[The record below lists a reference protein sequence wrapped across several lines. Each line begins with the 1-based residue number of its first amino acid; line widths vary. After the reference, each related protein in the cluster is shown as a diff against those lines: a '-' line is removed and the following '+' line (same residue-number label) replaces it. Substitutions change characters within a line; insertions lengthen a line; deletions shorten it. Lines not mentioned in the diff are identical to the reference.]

1 MRRSSRRTRSSTHAS
16 DNAPADLA
24 LLEECLIP
32 LINATPS
39 FRRAN
44 FRVRE
49 CGQLAC
55 TCKALS
61 IALRREDV
69 WMHLLFR
76 DFPSSSALPAAVFQS
91 DEGRGYQWHYMQR
104 CEMVPE
110 DEALAELPPPTLK
123 PSDLVLLVDVF
134 FGQERLIS
142 KAVQGADMVE
152 ILRTGSICLPVPEG
166 TWTRDVELPFDI
178 DRGCWGGWG
187 LEFNDVDEDR
197 VKVVVEYWKWS
208 ASIHL
213 YRLTDFKIT
222 CLFDTNNRQ
231 YAGRGAWSERGE
243 AMGRAWKSTPN
254 TFAEEQPFDRSV
266 DLIEGGCFEIH
277 GINAMLPMEE
287 EQMSGLV
294 HAHMKGED
302 TVGIDFIV
310 SPSFKL
316 PPSPRSF
323 VYEQLL
329 SDNYTFRCENDSNHY
344 MNQLR
349 HHLACRWEQEMEDE
363 VKYKAALD
371 AGLPDNWRSFEDFRD
386 HVVENDG
393 LTPDPVS
400 GQLSMTELRLSF
412 GRCLPDD
419 GGARTEIWD
428 AEPRPDHDFDY
439 LLVHMIENLKWK

>member
-1 MRRSSRRTRSSTHAS
+1 MPRVLRLPKGVLPSTRHLRSSTHAS

-39 FRRAN
+39 GSRAN

-76 DFPSSSALPAAVFQS
+76 DFPSSQPAAAVFQS

-110 DEALAELPPPTLK
+110 DEELLAELPPPTLK
-123 PSDLVLLVDVF
+123 PSDLVVLVEVF

-166 TWTRDVELPFDI
+166 TWTRDVELELDI

-187 LEFNDVDEDR
+187 LEFNDVDEDHVKEVSNIGSGPLLSTCTGSPISDHLPVDARNR
-197 VKVVVEYWKWS
+197 VEHSDGVWS
-208 ASIHL
+208 DRA
-213 YRLTDFKIT
+213 
-222 CLFDTNNRQ
+222 
-231 YAGRGAWSERGE
+231 E

-254 TFAEEQPFDRSV
+254 TFAEEQLFDRSV
-266 DLIEGGCFEIH
+266 DLIE
-277 GINAMLPMEE
+277 A
-287 EQMSGLV
+287 
-294 HAHMKGED
+294 D
-302 TVGIDFIV
+302 V
-310 SPSFKL
+310 SRFMV
-316 PPSPRSF
+316 F
-323 VYEQLL
+323 MI
-329 SDNYTFRCENDSNHY
+329 C
-344 MNQLR
+344 
-349 HHLACRWEQEMEDE
+349 CRW
-363 VKYKAALD
+363 K
-371 AGLPDNWRSFEDFRD
+371 RSR
-386 HVVENDG
+386 
-393 LTPDPVS
+393 
-400 GQLSMTELRLSF
+400 
-412 GRCLPDD
+412 
-419 GGARTEIWD
+419 
-428 AEPRPDHDFDY
+428 
-439 LLVHMIENLKWK
+439 

>member
-1 MRRSSRRTRSSTHAS
+1 
-16 DNAPADLA
+16 
-24 LLEECLIP
+24 
-32 LINATPS
+32 
-39 FRRAN
+39 
-44 FRVRE
+44 
-49 CGQLAC
+49 
-55 TCKALS
+55 
-61 IALRREDV
+61 
-69 WMHLLFR
+69 MHLLFR
-76 DFPSSSALPAAVFQS
+76 DFPSSAALPAPVFQS

-166 TWTRDVELPFDI
+166 TWTRDVELELALGI
-178 DRGCWGGWG
+178 GCWGGWG
-187 LEFNDVDEDR
+187 LQFGDLDEDH
-197 VKVVVEYWKWS
+197 VNGVVEYSKWS
-208 ASIHL
+208 AAVQL

-222 CLFDTNNRQ
+222 CLFDTRNRVDHSD
-231 YAGRGAWSERGE
+231 GVWSERGE

-277 GINAMLPMEE
+277 GNTMLPMEE

-329 SDNYTFRCENDSNHY
+329 SDNYTFRCENDSNLY
-344 MNQLR
+344 LNQLR
-349 HHLACRWEQEMEDE
+349 HHLECRWEHEMEDE
-363 VKYKAALD
+363 LKYKALLD
-371 AGLPDNWRSFEDFRD
+371 AGVRDHWRSFEDLINHINNLGAVPR
-386 HVVENDG
+386 
-393 LTPDPVS
+393 VS
-400 GQLSMTELRLSF
+400 GQLSMTEVRLSF
-412 GRCLPDD
+412 GRCLPT
-419 GGARTEIWD
+419 GSEIWD
-428 AEPRPDHDFDY
+428 AAFEPHPDHDFDY